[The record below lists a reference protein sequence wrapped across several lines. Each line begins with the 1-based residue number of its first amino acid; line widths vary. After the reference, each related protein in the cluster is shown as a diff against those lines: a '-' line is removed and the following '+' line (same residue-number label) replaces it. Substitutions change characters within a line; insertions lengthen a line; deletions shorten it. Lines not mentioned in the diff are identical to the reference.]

1 MALCEPMKMF
11 YCGKR
16 ALRLAFVLL
25 IIMLPLYAQDAF
37 LAGSS
42 EGLFKIDNFRAKK
55 IWSDAPVFKIS
66 KAGNQWL
73 FLTGKGLAA
82 SKNLKEF
89 YYLNDK
95 LPKKIIKN
103 IDKNG
108 NKTFIEKIPQLKDLE
123 VHPFNPNIFVTATS
137 SNVFLTRDSGKT

>member
-25 IIMLPLYAQDAF
+25 IVMLPLYAQDAF

-55 IWSDAPVFKIS
+55 FGVMRP
-66 KAGNQWL
+66 
-73 FLTGKGLAA
+73 FLK
-82 SKNLKEF
+82 
-89 YYLNDK
+89 YLR
-95 LPKKIIKN
+95 PEI
-103 IDKNG
+103 NG
-108 NKTFIEKIPQLKDLE
+108 F
-123 VHPFNPNIFVTATS
+123 F
-137 SNVFLTRDSGKT
+137 